1 MTALEAALSF
11 ALRGFAVLPV
21 RRGTKR
27 PLLRAWP
34 DRASTEPSTI
44 RSWFERYPSAGVGVL
59 AGAKSGIAVLD
70 VELENLEAF
79 AQRTARLALPETLQV
94 VSGGGGMHYYFR
106 IEQEQRTRRLEGIG
120 DLIGERSYVVAP
132 PSKHGCGDSYEFRAG
147 HSSDS
152 ELALLPQWLEAGD
165 WSL

>member
-44 RSWFERYPSAGVGVL
+44 RSGFERYPSAGVGVL

-79 AQRTARLALPETLQV
+79 AQRTARLELPETLQV